1 MSLTAHQVD
10 SVIQAYLRNMATKA
24 ADGTGNRE
32 TPEDVVLISHEAL
45 RAMFFKRIGKL
56 MTDRLKRREARA
68 VERVTQ
74 EP

>member
-10 SVIQAYLRNMATKA
+10 SVIKAYLRNMAIKA
-24 ADGTGNRE
+24 ADGTDNRE

-45 RAMFFKRIGKL
+45 RTMFFKRIGKL
-56 MTDRLKRREARA
+56 MTDRLKKRETRS
-68 VERVTQ
+68 VEHVTQ